1 MAKRF
6 GEIRTGID
14 GSDEDKDGLI
24 DEVDE
29 TREIEEDDGEDQLEQ
44 SEKEDLGDCF
54 RRIFE
59 EKYGWSHEDAEKIM
73 KSYLDDMYENVP
85 DEPRPLN
92 TAQERE
98 YSDAE
103 IEQLANDDPGYKNE
117 KAMKPLDE
125 INSGGAYKELGF
137 HIKTEN
143 FKKAEVEG
151 SVETNYQLEPGHIL
165 QRMGSESG
173 NYLSEPDVDFEDL
186 QLPYIEERYEKHEYV
201 VLKSFQVDRS
211 LIESQP
217 FDERS
222 REQQMQSKTEEHGI
236 VQYKTQES
244 IKELVEQGYLKKL

>member
-1 MAKRF
+1 MVKRF

-29 TREIEEDDGEDQLEQ
+29 TREIEEDDGEDQVEQ
-44 SEKEDLGDCF
+44 REKEDIDDCF
-54 RRIFE
+54 RKIFE
-59 EKYGWSHEDAEKIM
+59 EKYGWSHKDAEKIK
-73 KSYLDDMYENVP
+73 KSYLDDLYEDVP
-85 DEPRPLN
+85 DEPRPLD
-92 TAQERE
+92 TAQKRE

-125 INSGGAYKELGF
+125 IDSDGAYKELGF

-143 FKKAEVEG
+143 FGEAEVEG

-165 QRMGSESG
+165 QRMGSENG

-186 QLPYIEERYEKHEYV
+186 QLPYTEERYEKHEYM
-201 VLKSFQVDRS
+201 VLKPLQVDRS
-211 LIESQP
+211 LIASQP
-217 FDERS
+217 FDEPS
-222 REQQMQSKTEEHGI
+222 EEQQRQSETEEHGT
-236 VQYKTQES
+236 VQYKTQKA
-244 IKELVEQGYLKKL
+244 IKDLIEQGYLKEL